1 MMMKRRW
8 LAPLLGLLAA
18 PAVAVAQARDTI
30 PLSLDAAI
38 TQALERS
45 EEVRLAQSRVAQAD
59 AQVASVRAG
68 ALPQLNAN
76 LAYTRTFESA
86 FGGGG
91 GGFQLPDSLRFQPN
105 PDAPL
110 EERVAYLE
118 RTIPFA
124 ALGGLGQAFGNL
136 PFGQD
141 NAYNVGVS
149 GSQLLY
155 SGGRVGAALA
165 VARDYRETARITLR
179 GEQANIALQV
189 RGAYYQALL
198 AGQLETIASAA
209 LTQAREFSEQERL
222 RLKVGR
228 ASELDVLR
236 AEVAEANLRPQL
248 VQARNAADLALLNLK
263 RLSGVPLTQPVQLT
277 TGLTVPP
284 AEQLRQV
291 EPSPEFVAA
300 QRATVEAAER
310 QVRIAEQGVRIARGV
325 YLPNVSLTFNYG
337 RQLFPSSPFDL
348 GGDWRTD
355 FSAGLGVQMP
365 IFNGGRTR
373 ADVRLAQQSLEQS
386 RLQLA
391 QLQEITELRLQ
402 QAQAERER
410 ASAEI
415 SARQQTVSAAER
427 VYNLIRLR
435 YQQGLATQLEVSDAR
450 VALLQARVNLA
461 QALTSFYAADA
472 QLVVSTGAPAPA
484 SQTPQTLTAPTQSN
498 QRRP

>member
-1 MMMKRRW
+1 
-8 LAPLLGLLAA
+8 
-18 PAVAVAQARDTI
+18 
-30 PLSLDAAI
+30 
-38 TQALERS
+38 
-45 EEVRLAQSRVAQAD
+45 EVRLAESRVAQAD

-76 LAYTRTFESA
+76 LGYSRTFASA
-86 FGGGG
+86 FSGG
-91 GGFQLPDSLRFQPN
+91 GGFQLPDSLRFQPDA
-105 PDAPL
+105 DAPL

-118 RTIPFA
+118 RTVPFA

-136 PFGQD
+136 PFGQA
-141 NAYNVGVS
+141 NAYNVGIS

-155 SGGRVGAALA
+155 SGGRIGAALA
-165 VARDYRETARITLR
+165 VARDYRETARIALR

-198 AGQLETIASAA
+198 AGQLEIIASAA
-209 LTQAREFSEQERL
+209 LTQAGEFTEQERL
-222 RLKVGR
+222 RFKVGR

-263 RLSGVPLTQPVQLT
+263 RLSGLPLTQPVQLT
-277 TGLTVPP
+277 TPLAVPP
-284 AEQLRQV
+284 ADQLRQL
-291 EPSPEFVAA
+291 EPSPEFAAA
-300 QRATVEAAER
+300 QQAAVEAAER
-310 QVRIAEQGVRIARGV
+310 QVSIAEQGVRIARGA

-355 FSAGLGVQMP
+355 FSAGVGVQMP
-365 IFNGGRTR
+365 IFNGGRTG

-391 QLQEITELRLQ
+391 QLREITELRLR
-402 QAQAERER
+402 QAQAERAR

-415 SARQQTVSAAER
+415 SARQQTVTAAER
-427 VYNLIRLR
+427 VYNLTRLR

-450 VALLQARVNLA
+450 LALLQARVNLA

-472 QLVVSTGAPAPA
+472 QLLVSGAGGAA
-484 SQTPQTLTAPTQSN
+484 TQAATQFN
-498 QRRP
+498 QPRP